1 MGGKAMR
8 NIVTKTCLAALAL
21 AASAGI
27 AAAAEVKLISVGGV
41 KLGLDPIIADFMKQT
56 GNKVTYT
63 ATSPAMVTQKLTAGE
78 AFDVVVQSAPAMAE
92 LAKTNGIKAD
102 TRKAVVRGGIGMAV
116 KADAAAPDIST
127 ADAFKKTLIAAKSIG
142 VGDPAVPNG
151 SGVVIQRIL
160 AASGIMDTIK
170 PKLKV
175 VGLDPGQQMIQ
186 KGELELGLMNAAEVR
201 TFVKFAGPVPAPLQ
215 DYTSY
220 EAAVTA
226 KATAGDAALALVQF
240 MASKSAAQDWKTARM
255 EPVAK

>member
-1 MGGKAMR
+1 MR
-8 NIVTKTCLAALAL
+8 TFVSKICVAALTL

-41 KLGLDPIIADFMKQT
+41 KLGIDPIIAEFTKQT

-63 ATSPAMVTQKLTAGE
+63 ATSPAMVTQKLAAGE
-78 AFDVVVQSAPAMAE
+78 AFDVVVQSEPAMAE
-92 LAKTNGIKAD
+92 LAKANGIKAD

-142 VGDPAVPNG
+142 IGDPAVPNG
-151 SGVVIQRIL
+151 SGIVIQRIL
-160 AASGIMDTIK
+160 TASGIMDMIK

-175 VGLDPGQQMIQ
+175 VGLDPGQEMIR

-215 DYTSY
+215 DYTNY

-226 KATAGDAALALVQF
+226 KASAGEAALALVQF
-240 MASKSAAQDWKTARM
+240 MASKSAAPLWQTARM
-255 EPVAK
+255 DPATK